1 MQLPQ
6 LLPLLVLPLAIT
18 LSTHPLP
25 SSSDISPQQISSSA
39 PSISPSPIDHWNQ
52 PASPGRGSLTACP
65 PRSHGSN
72 SSDGCPVGEKTGY
85 GEASGLSS
93 SADSNGLGN
102 SSTNS
107 SILSDEESEIDKKG
121 EGGRG
126 SSTKCWFSC
135 SSDGAGAARPGRGL
149 VVGGLIA
156 GCALL

>member
-25 SSSDISPQQISSSA
+25 SSSDISPQQTSSSA

-52 PASPGRGSLTACP
+52 PASPGRGSPTACP

-72 SSDGCPVGEKTGY
+72 SSDGCPVGEKTEY
-85 GEASGLSS
+85 GEASGLSIS
-93 SADSNGLGN
+93 LDSDDQGN
-102 SSTNS
+102 SSSDIS
-107 SILSDEESEIDKKG
+107 SGEASEIDKKG
-121 EGGRG
+121 KGG
-126 SSTKCWFSC
+126 SSKKCWVSC
-135 SSDGAGAARPGRGL
+135 SSDGAGAATPGKVL
-149 VVGGLIA
+149 MVVGVIA